1 MSEIPDA
8 PAEDGDE
15 SAPEKDGA
23 EEIAAK
29 MAVTYTAAASVEAQ
43 PEFYEDEALSPDTD
57 KREIVITQVLS
68 YGQPLPCAA
77 QPETDGI
84 SGRHHPGWREW
95 FSDFAAGETVQD
107 AAVRQSGQFIW
118 RFTPWPPAQAD
129 RDIDEYL
136 AEYAGVETMTVRK
149 EDKDMSLWYQTAKW
163 RDGS

>member
-1 MSEIPDA
+1 
-8 PAEDGDE
+8 
-15 SAPEKDGA
+15 
-23 EEIAAK
+23 

-77 QPETDGI
+77 QPESDTA
-84 SGRHHPGWREW
+84 SGWHRPGWREW

-118 RFTPWPPAQAD
+118 RFTPWPLAQAD

-149 EDKDMSLWYQTAKW
+149 EDKDMSLWYQAAKW